1 MSTKDKQIILVVSEN
16 GEFSKSVVK
25 AVKANKCKAIE
36 VDKLADAF
44 HEVRTKD
51 VHGVIIDT
59 SIQFVPGHEV
69 ADALIGISPRLR
81 CVALRPRQVGR
92 PPRNTPSGAF
102 VLYSDEEKGEM
113 VKLAASSGRGRRA
126 AFRLPP
132 EQLEELLEKP
142 LAVSRKT
149 FLDAA
154 DVYYLK
160 AATVAASVKP
170 RLVAA
175 IAEDSLASAYR
186 LLDEYEIPYGLSAG
200 ARPYRRK
207 KAQKKRRRRRRR
219 RSS

>member
-16 GEFSKSVVK
+16 EDFSKSVAK
-25 AVKANKCKAIE
+25 AVKANKCKSIL
-36 VDKLADAF
+36 VNKLADAF
-44 HEVRTKD
+44 HEVRTQD

-59 SIQFVPGHEV
+59 SVQFVPGNEV

-81 CVALRPRQVGR
+81 AVALKARQVGR
-92 PPRNTPSGAF
+92 PPKNTPAGAF
-102 VLYSDEEKGEM
+102 VLYADEDMNEM
-113 VKLAASSGRGRRA
+113 VRLATSSGRGRRP
-126 AFRLPP
+126 AFKLPP
-132 EQLEELLEKP
+132 TELEGLLEKP

-154 DVYYLK
+154 DVFYLK
-160 AATVAASVKP
+160 AATTVAAVKP

-186 LLDEYEIPYGLSAG
+186 LLDEYEIPYGLAAG

-207 KAQKKRRRRRRR
+207 KAQKRRRRRRRR
-219 RSS
+219 RS